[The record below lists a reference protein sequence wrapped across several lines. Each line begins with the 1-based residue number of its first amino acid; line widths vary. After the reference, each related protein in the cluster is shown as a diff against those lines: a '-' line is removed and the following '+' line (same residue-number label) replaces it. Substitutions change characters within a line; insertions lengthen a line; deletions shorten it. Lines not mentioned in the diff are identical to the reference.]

1 MILEER
7 IVFRTREQAI
17 EFTEWLKQ
25 EGCRPKINEIFS
37 SSIEVLAKGTFDT
50 VDKWCRHM
58 ARQDKDKRE
67 MYQLIKE
74 NNRNYID
81 IISMIIDNSRTSG
94 LLYTHDDLKAST
106 ITTLI
111 RYHDLH
117 QTEIPFE
124 IPQYSSDIF
133 NQEIFERYQLS
144 VIHAI
149 LAEEGYV
156 EETEEGYILAT
167 DKKTGDMIT
176 KTGVNVIA
184 DRPIPEFSGIEIVPG
199 FLPEMQ
205 YEVSFSMPV
214 YINVYPQQLEEVL
227 SELGTE
233 PDDIREY
240 LNDYATKR
248 NIVTLLL
255 KMTENRGTVRYEEL
269 RETFEEFWETQTEKD
284 GCKSKVSIMS
294 ELLEKFAAELK
305 RAGYISIKN
314 NRITPAS
321 KKSRRS

>member
-7 IVFRTREQAI
+7 IVFRNI
-17 EFTEWLKQ
+17 EHAAEFAEWLKQ
-25 EGCRPKINEIFS
+25 EGCKPKIDEIFS
-37 SSIEVLAKGTFDT
+37 SSVEVLAKGTFDT
-50 VDKWCRHM
+50 INKWCEYM
-58 ARQDKDKRE
+58 SGQDEDKRE

-74 NNRNYID
+74 NNQNYID
-81 IISMIIDNSRTSG
+81 IISMIIDNSRSSG
-94 LLYTHDDLKAST
+94 LLYTHDDLNAST
-106 ITTLI
+106 IATLI
-111 RYHDLH
+111 RYHDLN
-117 QTEIPFE
+117 QAEIPFE

-133 NQEIFERYQLS
+133 NQEIFQRYQLS

-156 EETEEGYILAT
+156 EDTEEGYILAT
-167 DKKTGDMIT
+167 DKKIGDMIT
-176 KTGVNVIA
+176 KTGVNIIA
-184 DRPIPEFSGIEIVPG
+184 DQPIPEFPGIEIVPG

-227 SELGTE
+227 SELGIK

-255 KMTENRGTVRYEEL
+255 RLIKNKGTFRNDEL
-269 RETFEEFWETQTEKD
+269 REAFEEFWEIQTEKE

-305 RAGYISIKN
+305 RAGYISIKS